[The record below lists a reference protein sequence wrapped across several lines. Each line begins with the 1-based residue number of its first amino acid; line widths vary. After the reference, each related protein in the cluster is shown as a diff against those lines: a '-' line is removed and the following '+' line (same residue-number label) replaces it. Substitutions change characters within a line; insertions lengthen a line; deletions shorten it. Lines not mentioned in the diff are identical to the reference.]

1 LIIIL
6 SSFTISETTKEEE
19 KWRNVQVLPQTLTSD
34 EMDAVMDAWSESLG
48 VSCDHCH
55 TDGNRASDDKEEKI
69 IARKMLTMTNEI
81 NEKYFGKTFR
91 NGKLYDLPQRQSP
104 SVTAN
109 CFSPAPARQFHPR

>member
-1 LIIIL
+1 MRHAKLSISFGLLLLIIIL

-48 VSCDHCH
+48 VSCNHCH

-81 NEKYFGKTFR
+81 NEKYFGKHSGTVSCMTCH
-91 NGKLYDLPQRQSP
+91 NGK
-104 SVTAN
+104 A
-109 CFSPAPARQFHPR
+109 HP